1 MKTTM
6 NRVPFG
12 NETKLYIMAGSCPG
26 CGAGRNQYHA
36 YGCPLEPCP
45 QCGGRLNHCFCMVLS
60 IADEFKLTRKL
71 SQTLTRDQVLKMAD
85 TSKALDRTY
94 EEKAGFS
101 WICDNASPELK
112 KEMERQAL
120 EIIGGTR
127 HGDLIRVPLDKAAE
141 CLGLSIEDAA
151 PIMNELESECLYP
164 GWDERTGQEQ

>member
-12 NETKLYIMAGSCPG
+12 NETKLYIMAASCPG

-36 YGCPLEPCP
+36 YGCPLESCP
-45 QCGGRLNHCFCMVLS
+45 QCGSRLLKCSCLALS
-60 IADEFKLTRKL
+60 ILDSLNLTKVITENLSRDE
-71 SQTLTRDQVLKMAD
+71 
-85 TSKALDRTY
+85 ALNILNTDKTINSTY
-94 EEKAGFS
+94 ELRGAFS
-101 WICDNASPELK
+101 WTCNNAPPGYKE
-112 KEMERQAL
+112 EMERQAL